1 MVADIFDSGD
11 ELTSRTSPSPAF
23 CSEAEWAAP
32 RKVANDKT
40 TIFAMAPVD
49 FRKLAGL
56 SIIRL
61 TFSILIRAV
70 HQLRYLHGW
79 PAVCSALTGFS
90 FHHQPLLSLHLD
102 LPSKA
107 PQHASLQPM
116 CVWSGTFET
125 NHAPVQIAV
134 QIACHMSESGTKR
147 NCRAKLTMSVDGGKS
162 EVRGKQPNRRD

>member
-56 SIIRL
+56 SIIHL
-61 TFSILIRAV
+61 TFSILIRRAAV
-70 HQLRYLHGW
+70 PCAAVAGLSRYHLTIPGRLDILLRV
-79 PAVCSALTGFS
+79 PT
-90 FHHQPLLSLHLD
+90 
-102 LPSKA
+102 
-107 PQHASLQPM
+107 
-116 CVWSGTFET
+116 VW
-125 NHAPVQIAV
+125 
-134 QIACHMSESGTKR
+134 
-147 NCRAKLTMSVDGGKS
+147 
-162 EVRGKQPNRRD
+162 

>member
-1 MVADIFDSGD
+1 
-11 ELTSRTSPSPAF
+11 
-23 CSEAEWAAP
+23 
-32 RKVANDKT
+32 
-40 TIFAMAPVD
+40 MAPVV

-70 HQLRYLHGW
+70 HQSRYLHGW

-107 PQHASLQPM
+107 PQHASIAPHM
-116 CVWSGTFET
+116 MVGTGKDSVMT
-125 NHAPVQIAV
+125 N
-134 QIACHMSESGTKR
+134 KR
-147 NCRAKLTMSVDGGKS
+147 GRQL
-162 EVRGKQPNRRD
+162 RG